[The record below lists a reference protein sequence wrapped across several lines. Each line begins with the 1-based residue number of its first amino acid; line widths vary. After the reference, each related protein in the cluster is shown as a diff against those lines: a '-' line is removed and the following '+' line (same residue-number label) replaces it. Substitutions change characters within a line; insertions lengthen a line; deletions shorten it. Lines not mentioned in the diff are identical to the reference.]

1 LPTFAHGESAILAD
15 KARYSGT
22 AGVLYLTNRRV
33 FFEYERGLVTKHT
46 YVSLDVPLPNVES
59 AIVERPRFGP
69 GPLATNL
76 VITTKRGSM
85 GFGLTRIKIS
95 DLSTPDV
102 WATRIDAAVSGEATQ
117 PEPSVVIK
125 EEEIVKVPC
134 KFCGTLVDPV
144 RDKACPN
151 CGAPP
156 LEK

>member
-1 LPTFAHGESAILAD
+1 MPTFARGENAILAG

-22 AGVLYLTNRRV
+22 SGVLYLTNNRV
-33 FFEYERGLVTKHT
+33 LFEYEKGLLTKRT
-46 YVSLDVPLPNVES
+46 YVSLDIPLVNVES
-59 AIVERPRFGP
+59 VVVERPRFGL

-76 VITTKRGSM
+76 IITTKRGSM
-85 GFGLTRIKIS
+85 GFGLTRVKIS
-95 DLSTPDV
+95 DLATPDV
-102 WATRIDAAVSGEATQ
+102 WVTKINDAISGEHAQ
-117 PEPSVVIK
+117 AEPSVIIK

-156 LEK
+156 LEQ